1 MKRRDFIKKTGL
13 LGAAGLMLPVAKL
26 YGAIEGGYTGRLL
39 IQLQV
44 EGGWDVSSY
53 CDPKVNQPGE
63 KEITN
68 WSKTSDI
75 QQVGNIP
82 FAPYANNAAMFE
94 KYHRDM
100 LVINGVD
107 MQTNSHQVGV
117 LYNWSGRNSVGFP
130 TLTAMFAAS
139 NAPEQPLSYLN
150 FGGFAQTRNLV
161 RFSRLDDMTALKNL
175 IRPEKIYGEDTTVR
189 NADDLARIRA
199 AAQARLVRQLS
210 NPKLTPRQFDNLSAY
225 HQSMNSRS
233 ILTEF
238 SSYLPSSDETI
249 ADQQVNIETKSSLQ
263 RQIQL
268 TIAAF
273 NAGLASAS
281 DLYVGG
287 YDTHND
293 HDLLHEPLLQHLN
306 KSIDLLWTSAEA
318 ANIADRLTV
327 IIGSDFSRTPHY
339 NTENGKDHWPI
350 GSVIVMEKSPSWGNR
365 VVGSTDEMQNAR
377 SINPKTLQHDDEDGT
392 RIYPNHVHKALRRH
406 LGLENTAVDQN
417 FKFLGTEDF
426 DFFG

>member
-117 LYNWSGRNSVGFP
+117 LYNWSGRNSDGFP

-150 FGGFAQTRNLV
+150 FGGFAQTRNLI

-306 KSIDLLWTSAEA
+306 KSIDLLWTLAEA
-318 ANIADRLTV
+318 TNIADRLTV